1 MIDYIR
7 HTLKQRTYLS
17 SKTSFEYGTSTKI
30 YENQAASVKQLKN
43 TIEGWRKY
51 RGSSKKE
58 KDKRIIVKDI
68 HIFCLVQ
75 RCMSTG
81 HKNNRLS

>member
-17 SKTSFEYGTSTKI
+17 SKTSFDYGITTKI

-43 TIEGWRKY
+43 TTEGWRNTVVAQ
-51 RGSSKKE
+51 RRKKI
-58 KDKRIIVKDI
+58 K
-68 HIFCLVQ
+68 
-75 RCMSTG
+75 G
-81 HKNNRLS
+81 